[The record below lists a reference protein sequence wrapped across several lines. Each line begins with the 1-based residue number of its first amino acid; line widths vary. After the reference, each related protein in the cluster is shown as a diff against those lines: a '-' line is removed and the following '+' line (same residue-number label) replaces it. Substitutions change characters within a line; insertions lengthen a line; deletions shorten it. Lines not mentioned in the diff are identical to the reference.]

1 MSILVQSC
9 RSLFVDDCS
18 SMWEINKKGIF
29 RIVSVS
35 DLATIYGERNIM
47 KRFGL
52 VVKTLFLVG
61 KSIKVMRRKIGKVRK
76 KFVF

>member
-9 RSLFVDDCS
+9 RSLFLDDS
-18 SMWEINKKGIF
+18 SSIWDINKKGIF

-35 DLATIYGERNIM
+35 DFATICGERNIV

-52 VVKTLFLVG
+52 AVKTLFLVG
-61 KSIKVMRRKIGKVRK
+61 KSIKVMRRKIRKVGK